1 MALTPGA
8 KHPIGASLPRTA
20 AFDHLQQPGE
30 RRSRGASRWYLA
42 LRCSQP
48 TGAHVTWR
56 EALNAPISGRS
67 PVTFSNLHPRVEHNR
82 VDKHPGQHSGHSP
95 RASEHE
101 LGSVAVRQTGAPS
114 ESDLQAH
121 RPART
126 PSSTSSTTPGSR
138 LVPDLRAQHSR
149 DRSDHHS
156 AHAGHLRR
164 HTRGVTT
171 AAALK
176 AHLAAPAARLVLRTR
191 PSAGMGS
198 GIGSVSELDAAARSR
213 EPILQTRPG
222 STRTSTAAH
231 LDVYRT
237 SGSDRAPTEGL
248 RGHAHH
254 RQSTEE
260 QQPAPGSSARRSTSG
275 AHSRKPTALD
285 RRPEPTLCHERK
297 PASGHNLRWSQHQ
310 KR

>member
-164 HTRGVTT
+164 NTRGVTT

-198 GIGSVSELDAAARSR
+198 GIGISV
-213 EPILQTRPG
+213 
-222 STRTSTAAH
+222 
-231 LDVYRT
+231 
-237 SGSDRAPTEGL
+237 
-248 RGHAHH
+248 
-254 RQSTEE
+254 
-260 QQPAPGSSARRSTSG
+260 
-275 AHSRKPTALD
+275 
-285 RRPEPTLCHERK
+285 
-297 PASGHNLRWSQHQ
+297 
-310 KR
+310 

>member
-101 LGSVAVRQTGAPS
+101 LGSVAARQEHRREPTLGMHIRAPCS
-114 ESDLQAH
+114 GLAHLHQARSAH
-121 RPART
+121 LVQ
-126 PSSTSSTTPGSR
+126 TSSTTVGIRPTDTSSCSDAEFHQQHSR

-156 AHAGHLRR
+156 AHAGHPSP

-176 AHLAAPAARLVLRTR
+176 AHLAAPAARLVHPYPTVGRHGLGHR
-191 PSAGMGS
+191 
-198 GIGSVSELDAAARSR
+198 ISV
-213 EPILQTRPG
+213 
-222 STRTSTAAH
+222 
-231 LDVYRT
+231 
-237 SGSDRAPTEGL
+237 
-248 RGHAHH
+248 
-254 RQSTEE
+254 
-260 QQPAPGSSARRSTSG
+260 
-275 AHSRKPTALD
+275 
-285 RRPEPTLCHERK
+285 
-297 PASGHNLRWSQHQ
+297 
-310 KR
+310 